1 MSIIQAIILGIVQ
14 GITEFLPVSS
24 SGHLAIIQNIFHIQ
38 TDGGLFF
45 DVMLHLGTLVA
56 IFVVYRKDIL
66 RMIVETVNMC
76 GDIIYKTVRTFCVR
90 IIMLHGYFHV
100 HVILGTFTVNNIRI
114 KRRFSFVQVC
124 NKFLDSALIGYI
136 GKGMVEKAS
145 ATLIVPGICLILT
158 SILLVVSEKT
168 PNGKKIPKDISY
180 GSGFLIGAAQGCATL
195 PGLSRSGTTIAA
207 CLMSGYDRRFAVR
220 YSFIMSIPAILG
232 AAVLEIKDLGS
243 EAITGGIV
251 LNGLIGAIVAGCV
264 GYVCIKTMLT
274 VVRKKKFMGFAIYCF
289 AVGVIAIIA
298 NFLV

>member
-76 GDIIYKTVRTFCVR
+76 GDIIYNLKSYIQNQRS
-90 IIMLHGYFHV
+90 Y
-100 HVILGTFTVNNIRI
+100 
-114 KRRFSFVQVC
+114 
-124 NKFLDSALIGYI
+124 SALRYRKIVKNNYRKFVVLVLVSTIPTGIIGYI

-195 PGLSRSGTTIAA
+195 PGLSRSGTTISVG
-207 CLMSGYDRRFAVR
+207 CFLGFERKFAVR
-220 YSFIMSIPAILG
+220 YSFIMSIPAVLG
-232 AAVLEIKDLGS
+232 ANILSLKDALGGEVIWKDVPVYLLGVLVAAV
-243 EAITGGIV
+243 
-251 LNGLIGAIVAGCV
+251 V
-264 GYVCIKTMLT
+264 GYACIRLLKMIAAKGKFGAFAYYCWAVGLLT
-274 VVRKKKFMGFAIYCF
+274 VILTLVRG
-289 AVGVIAIIA
+289 
-298 NFLV
+298 

>member
-66 RMIVETVNMC
+66 RMI
-76 GDIIYKTVRTFCVR
+76 IYNLKSYIQNQRS
-90 IIMLHGYFHV
+90 Y
-100 HVILGTFTVNNIRI
+100 
-114 KRRFSFVQVC
+114 
-124 NKFLDSALIGYI
+124 SALRYRKIVKNNYRKFVVLVLVSTIPTGIIGYI

-243 EAITGGIV
+243 ETITGGIV

-298 NFLV
+298 NFLI

>member
-1 MSIIQAIILGIVQ
+1 MVLVLVSTIPTGI
-14 GITEFLPVSS
+14 
-24 SGHLAIIQNIFHIQ
+24 
-38 TDGGLFF
+38 
-45 DVMLHLGTLVA
+45 
-56 IFVVYRKDIL
+56 
-66 RMIVETVNMC
+66 
-76 GDIIYKTVRTFCVR
+76 
-90 IIMLHGYFHV
+90 
-100 HVILGTFTVNNIRI
+100 
-114 KRRFSFVQVC
+114 
-124 NKFLDSALIGYI
+124 IGYI

-180 GSGFLIGAAQGCATL
+180 RSGFLIGAAQGCATL

-264 GYVCIKTMLT
+264 GYECIKTMLT

>member
-76 GDIIYKTVRTFCVR
+76 GDIIYNLKSYIQNQRS
-90 IIMLHGYFHV
+90 Y
-100 HVILGTFTVNNIRI
+100 
-114 KRRFSFVQVC
+114 
-124 NKFLDSALIGYI
+124 SALRYRKIVKNNYRKFVVLVLVSTIPTGIIGYI

-180 GSGFLIGAAQGCATL
+180 RSGFLIGAAQGCATL
-195 PGLSRSGTTIAA
+195 PGLSRSGTTISVG
-207 CLMSGYDRRFAVR
+207 CFLGFERKFAVR
-220 YSFIMSIPAILG
+220 YSFIMSIPAVLG
-232 AAVLEIKDLGS
+232 ANILSLKDALGGEVIWKDVPVYLLGVLVAAV
-243 EAITGGIV
+243 
-251 LNGLIGAIVAGCV
+251 V
-264 GYVCIKTMLT
+264 GYACIRLLKMIAAKGKFGAFAYYCWAVGLLT
-274 VVRKKKFMGFAIYCF
+274 VILTLVRG
-289 AVGVIAIIA
+289 
-298 NFLV
+298 

>member
-24 SGHLAIIQNIFHIQ
+24 SGRLAIIQNIFHIQ

-76 GDIIYKTVRTFCVR
+76 GDIIYNLKSYIQNQRS
-90 IIMLHGYFHV
+90 Y
-100 HVILGTFTVNNIRI
+100 
-114 KRRFSFVQVC
+114 
-124 NKFLDSALIGYI
+124 SALRYRKIVKNNYRKFVVLVLVSTIPTGIIGYI

-180 GSGFLIGAAQGCATL
+180 RSGFLIGAAQGCATL

>member
-76 GDIIYKTVRTFCVR
+76 GDIIYNLKSYIQNQRS
-90 IIMLHGYFHV
+90 Y
-100 HVILGTFTVNNIRI
+100 
-114 KRRFSFVQVC
+114 
-124 NKFLDSALIGYI
+124 SALRYRKIVKNNYRKFVVLVLVSTIPTGIIGYI

-180 GSGFLIGAAQGCATL
+180 RADF
-195 PGLSRSGTTIAA
+195 
-207 CLMSGYDRRFAVR
+207 
-220 YSFIMSIPAILG
+220 
-232 AAVLEIKDLGS
+232 
-243 EAITGGIV
+243 
-251 LNGLIGAIVAGCV
+251 
-264 GYVCIKTMLT
+264 
-274 VVRKKKFMGFAIYCF
+274 
-289 AVGVIAIIA
+289 
-298 NFLV
+298 